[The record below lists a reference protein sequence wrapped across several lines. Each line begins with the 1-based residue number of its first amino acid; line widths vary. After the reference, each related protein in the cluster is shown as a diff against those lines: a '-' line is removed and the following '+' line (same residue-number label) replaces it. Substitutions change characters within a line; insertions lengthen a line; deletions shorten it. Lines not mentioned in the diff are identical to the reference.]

1 MLFYSGREVM
11 KNSLITLQSNNI
23 ALFDESIKKN
33 LQDFFA
39 DIDAYSLNTQKQFKS
54 AIHSWS
60 NWCKQNNKI
69 FLPISP
75 DDLRDYLV
83 YLKEERHLKHNSI
96 NSHNAFL
103 AMLQN
108 QSGLTPINASSKVK
122 RIKKKLLRMA
132 INEGEELTQAIPF
145 RFDDLK
151 QLYDL
156 KKDSL
161 NLKDIRD
168 LAILA
173 TAYYTLLRSSE
184 ITRIKVKDFK
194 LQRNGKAILHIS
206 HTKTVLTIEGLYK
219 HLGKLPTK
227 LIQNWIDMSGVDLH
241 KNAYLFCA
249 IKKSNE
255 IQRPNHQL
263 TTETIRRVFNS
274 SYRLINTVKRNQG
287 DRYMTWSAHSARVGA
302 AIDMAERNVGLTQIM
317 HEGTWKKPEMVIRYI
332 RKLESE
338 DGPMQE
344 FDIEN

>member
-1 MLFYSGREVM
+1 MVKE
-11 KNSLITLQSNNI
+11 SLTISESNNF
-23 ALFDESIKKN
+23 ALVNETIKKN
-33 LQDFFA
+33 LRDFFS

-54 AIHSWS
+54 TINSWA
-60 NWCKQNNKI
+60 NWCNQNNRT

-75 DDLRDYLV
+75 DDLRDYLF
-83 YLKEERHLKHNSI
+83 YLKTDRQLKHNSI

-108 QSGLTPINASSKVK
+108 QSGLTPINTSSKVK

-132 INEGEELTQAIPF
+132 IDEGEDLTQAIPF
-145 RFDDLK
+145 RFEDLK
-151 QLYDL
+151 QIYDM
-156 KKDSL
+156 KKNSL

-168 LAILA
+168 LAILS

-194 LQRNGKAILHIS
+194 LQRNGKSTLHIS

-227 LIQNWIDMSGVDLH
+227 LIQNWLDLSGVDLH
-241 KNAYLFCA
+241 DNAYLFCA

-255 IQRPNHQL
+255 IQRPDCQL

-274 SYRLINTVKRNQG
+274 AYRLLNVVKKDQTG
-287 DRYMTWSAHSARVGA
+287 RYQAWSAHSARVGA
-302 AIDMAERNVGLTQIM
+302 AIDMAEKNVGLTQIM

-332 RKLESE
+332 RKLETK

-344 FDIEN
+344 FDMDD